1 MGNRVII
8 GKRGSDRG
16 LFISQ
21 PSVDVTDTSLD
32 TPLAFDS
39 RTAAGLF
46 VAGGSTPLRG
56 EGSIAAPTQT
66 NSSGVSTPTTATISH
81 SLGYRPAFAVRWCYP
96 ADLDGNS
103 IATRMYTPAKWL
115 GVDFQI
121 SGWQAYTWFGH
132 GGITATSSA
141 SSPYNITI
149 TNYEGGTHDARG
161 TQYNLGTSVIYYA
174 YVIFAQKDYTGGE
187 SL

>member
-1 MGNRVII
+1 MANRVLI
-8 GKRGSDRG
+8 GKRGSDKG

-21 PSVDVTDTSLD
+21 PGVDVTNTSLN

-56 EGSIAAPTQT
+56 EGSISAPPQT
-66 NSSGVSTPTTATISH
+66 GSNLTITPTTATISH
-81 SLGYRPAFAVRWCYP
+81 GLGYRPAFAVRWCYP
-96 ADLDGNS
+96 ADLDGNN
-103 IATRMYTPAKWL
+103 IATRMYNPSKWL
-115 GVDFQI
+115 GAKVDIIGFSVEI
-121 SGWQAYTWFGH
+121 WH
-132 GGITATSSA
+132 GNGGVTATSSA

-149 TNYEGGTHDARG
+149 SNYEGGTYNNSAAS
-161 TQYNLGTSVIYYA
+161 NLGTSAIYYA